1 MSAIIW
7 KGILRIQN
15 YWILRSNKYLFSF
28 LLFFSSYLQAQDYL
42 FPVKPGE
49 RNLLSGNFSEIRP
62 NHFHSGIDVKIGGVN
77 GEPILAIEQ
86 GFVSRIKIS
95 SYGYGNVIYLKHPN
109 GQTSV
114 YAHLDAFS
122 PKIMEKM
129 RREMYNVQKN
139 ELELYPDP
147 DWFPVKRGELIG
159 FGGNTGSSGGP
170 HLHFE
175 IRDSLDRAIDPFSFR
190 FREVVDNTPPVL
202 YRIALRPLDHE
213 SRVSGKFLRQ
223 EFTPIMEGNRY
234 ILREPVK
241 ISGKVGVEVY
251 AIDRMDG
258 VNNVFG
264 IPIYEL
270 MEEEKP
276 IFRIRVDHI
285 DFNIGRFF
293 LTHTHQNRFTRLY
306 SYPNNPMKIYEPD
319 SVSGG
324 IIMANPGQKRQLRVN
339 MKDYF
344 GNMRLLEFQVDGEE
358 ITHFPITTNI
368 ASRSVTSI
376 EYQREVMVI
385 QTGIS
390 YWGTLAKVYVNGY
403 IMDIP
408 PAYVTEG
415 KRTYLWDMNFG
426 IPDSV
431 DLCNEVIIPKVLKK
445 IPIGEELSFI
455 NKEVEISFSKNS
467 LLDDLFLSVE
477 QKNQLNLTI
486 NNNKD
491 YLQGNIEVLWKNP
504 IYNGDQSKVHVYF
517 QADNGRKS
525 FVGGDWESEHI
536 RFKTRNFGTFVL
548 DEDKIPPTIQAFKIH
563 QEGLRFI
570 IKDEKSGIKDFEAY
584 VDGKWVLM
592 RYEHKQNVIWSEK
605 MDKHPF
611 NGEVLLV
618 VRDMAGNES
627 RYNATIN

>member
-1 MSAIIW
+1 L
-7 KGILRIQN
+7 K
-15 YWILRSNKYLFSF
+15 SNKYLFS
-28 LLFFSSYLQAQDYL
+28 LLFLFSSYVQAQEYL

-49 RNLLSGNFSEIRP
+49 RNFLSGNFSEIRP
-62 NHFHSGIDVKIGGVN
+62 NHFHSGIDIKIGGVN

-86 GFVSRIKIS
+86 GYVSRIKVS
-95 SYGYGNVIYLKHPN
+95 SFGYGNVIYLKHPN
-109 GQTSV
+109 GQSSV
-114 YAHLDAFS
+114 YGHLDAFS

-129 RREMYNVQKN
+129 RREMYSAQKN

-175 IRDSLDRAIDPFSFR
+175 IRDSLDMAIDPLSFG

-202 YRIALRPLDHE
+202 YRIALRPLDFE
-213 SRVSGKFLRQ
+213 SRVNGKFQRQ
-223 EFTPIMEGNRY
+223 EFTPILEGNKY

-241 ISGKVGVEVY
+241 ISGRVGIEVY

-264 IPIYEL
+264 VPIYEL
-270 MEEEKP
+270 MEAEKP
-276 IFRIRVDHI
+276 LFRIHVDHI
-285 DFNIGRFF
+285 NFNLGRFL

-306 SYPNNPMKIYEPD
+306 KYPNNPMRIYEPD
-319 SVSGG
+319 SVSAGV
-324 IIMANPGQKRQLRVN
+324 IIANPGEKRQLRVN

-344 GNMRLLEFQVDGEE
+344 GNVRLLEFHVDGEE
-358 ITHFPITTNI
+358 ISHFPITPNLP
-368 ASRSVTSI
+368 SGSVTGI
-376 EYQREVMVI
+376 QYEREVMVI

-403 IMDIP
+403 VMEIP
-408 PAYVTEG
+408 PAYMAEG

-431 DLCNEVIIPKVLKK
+431 DLCHEVIRPEVLKK
-445 IPIGEELSFI
+445 IPFGEELSFA
-455 NKEVEISFSKNS
+455 NKEVEINFAKNS
-467 LLDDLFLSVE
+467 LLDDLFLSIE
-477 QKNQLNLTI
+477 PKNQTYLSLNK
-486 NNNKD
+486 NKD
-491 YLQGNIEVLWKNP
+491 YLQGIVEVLWKNP
-504 IYNGDQSKVHVYF
+504 IYKGDKSKVHVYF

-525 FVGGDWESEHI
+525 FIGGEWESEHI

-548 DEDKIPPTIQAFKIH
+548 DEDKIPPAIQPLKVN

-570 IKDEKSGIKDFEAY
+570 IRDEKSGIKDFEAF

-605 MDKHPF
+605 LDKHPF
-611 NGEVLLV
+611 NGQVLLV

-627 RYNATIN
+627 RYSATVK

>member
-1 MSAIIW
+1 L
-7 KGILRIQN
+7 K
-15 YWILRSNKYLFSF
+15 SNKSLLLLLLLFSTF
-28 LLFFSSYLQAQDYL
+28 IPIDLKAQDYL

-49 RNLLSGNFSEIRP
+49 RNFLSGNFSEIRP

-86 GFVSRIKIS
+86 GYISRIKVS

-114 YAHLDAFS
+114 YAHLDAFA

-129 RREMYNVQKN
+129 RGEMYTLKKN
-139 ELELYPDP
+139 ELELFPDP
-147 DWFPVKRGELIG
+147 DWVQVKRGEIIA
-159 FGGNTGSSGGP
+159 FGGNSGSSGGP

-175 IRDSLDRAIDPFSFR
+175 IRDSLERAIDPFTFG
-190 FREVVDNTPPVL
+190 FKEVVDNTAPIL
-202 YRIALRPLDHE
+202 YRIALRPMDYE
-213 SRVSGKFLRQ
+213 SRVNGKFQRQ
-223 EFTPIMEGNRY
+223 EFRAILEGNRY
-234 ILREPVK
+234 IISEPVK

-264 IPIYEL
+264 VPIYEL
-270 MEEEKP
+270 MEGEKP
-276 IFRIRVDHI
+276 LFRIHI
-285 DFNIGRFF
+285 NHLDFNIGRFL
-293 LTHTHQNRFTRLY
+293 LTHTHENRFTRLY
-306 SYPNNPMKIYEPD
+306 AYPNNPMQIYEPD
-319 SVSGG
+319 SVYAGT
-324 IIMANPGQKRQLRVN
+324 ITANPGDKKQIRVN

-344 GNMRLLEFQVDGEE
+344 GNTRLLEFHVEGEE
-358 ITHFPITTNI
+358 SPHFPLSTMT
-368 ASRSVTSI
+368 SSSSVTSI
-376 EYQREVMVI
+376 NYEREVMVI

-403 IMDIP
+403 EMEIP
-408 PAYVTEG
+408 PAYATEG

-431 DLCNEVIIPKVLKK
+431 DLCHEVIRPKILKK
-445 IPIGEELSFI
+445 IPFGEELSFA
-455 NKEVEISFSKNS
+455 NKEVEINFSKNS

-477 QKNQLNLTI
+477 QKNQTHLSI

-491 YLQGNIEVLWKNP
+491 YLQGNLEVLWKNP
-504 IYNGDQSKVHVYF
+504 IYNGDKSKVHVYF

-525 FVGGDWESEHI
+525 FVGGEWESEHI

-548 DEDKIPPTIQAFKIH
+548 DEDKTPPSIQPTRVN

-570 IKDEKSGIKDFEAY
+570 IRDDKSGIKDFEAY
-584 VDGKWVLM
+584 VDGKWVLL

-605 MDKHPF
+605 LDKHPF
-611 NGEVLLV
+611 SGGVLLV

-627 RYNATIN
+627 RYNATIK